1 MNTAGYGQ
9 EAMDFL
15 HGRLHLEGGLRWD
28 YFRFNVDDR
37 VDPNH
42 SGVEGAARFQ
52 PKAGFAYT
60 PSFRV
65 PLTLYFNY
73 GRGINTQDARGVV
86 QRPASPRIATT
97 DFYQLGTSHHFG
109 RFSLST
115 DMFLIDRSN
124 EQVYIPD
131 DGSFEFKGPS
141 RSYGYE
147 AKTSIQV
154 TRYLALNGGLTEVT
168 NSFYRATAPRVYVD
182 SAPHNVANGAF
193 TFSGWRGFYSSLRYR
208 HIGNY
213 RLDGLD
219 PTIRASGLDVLDVA
233 VTKQLRRWVDFNF
246 DIDNLTDKVYY
257 ETQNYFVSRVT
268 PTEPAAARIH
278 GTPGY
283 PVGVTVGLTFH
294 LITKA
299 R

>member
-1 MNTAGYGQ
+1 
-9 EAMDFL
+9 MDFFQGKL
-15 HGRLHLEGGLRWD
+15 HIEGGLRWD
-28 YFRFNVDDR
+28 YFRFGVDDR
-37 VDPNH
+37 VDLAR
-42 SGVEGAARFQ
+42 SGIEGASRLQ
-52 PKAGFAYT
+52 PKAALAYT
-60 PSFRV
+60 PSFRI

-86 QRPASPRIATT
+86 ERPSSPRIATT
-97 DFYQLGTSHHFG
+97 DFYQIGTSHHFG
-109 RFSLST
+109 RLSLST

-154 TRYLALNGGLTEVT
+154 TRYLALNAGLTQVT
-168 NSFYRATAPRVYVD
+168 NSFYRATSPRLYVD

-193 TFSGWRGFYSSLRYR
+193 TFSGWRGLYASMRYR

-219 PTIRASGLDVLDVA
+219 PTIRASGLDVLDLA
-233 VTKQLRRWVDFNF
+233 ATKQLRRWVDFNF
-246 DIDNLTDKVYY
+246 DIDNLANKASGTRHSRSSPDDWIGSCRDHRMF
-257 ETQNYFVSRVT
+257 ETRR
-268 PTEPAAARIH
+268 AL
-278 GTPGY
+278 
-283 PVGVTVGLTFH
+283 PVA
-294 LITKA
+294 I
-299 R
+299 